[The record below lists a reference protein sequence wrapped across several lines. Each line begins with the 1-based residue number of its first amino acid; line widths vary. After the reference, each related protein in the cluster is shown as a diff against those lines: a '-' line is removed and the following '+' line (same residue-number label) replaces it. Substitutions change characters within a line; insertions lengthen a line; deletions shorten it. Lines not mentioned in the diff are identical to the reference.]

1 MNDNLEKTTSPEKL
15 WKSCLLYIKD
25 KISDQA
31 FQTWFSG
38 ILISSVSNDELVI
51 QVPNK
56 FHFEWLESKYRLL
69 IDDAV
74 KKVFS
79 KPLVI
84 NYSVVISKKNTADI
98 PNINDKVPLTK
109 NYHNKSSLN
118 KSYTF
123 ENFIEGK
130 GNQMAKA
137 AALSISENF
146 GSSPFNPLLIYS
158 HTGLGKTH
166 LLQAI
171 GNYIIK
177 KKSSLKI
184 TYLTSEKFMH
194 DFIKSIQENKTT
206 DFANLYRKS
215 DLLLIDDVQFFEG
228 KEQTQ
233 EQFFHLFNDLYQ
245 KGKHIVLTMDR
256 HPNELKG
263 IKERLVSRF
272 KSGLTVDIHPPDLE
286 TRIAILMKKADVEN
300 LDIPYSVTEFLAS
313 SIRGNVRD
321 LEGALTR
328 VLAISTLSKRD
339 VNLTLVKEVIK
350 DILGNDVF
358 KEITTDRVITFVSKF
373 GNVSEKSITGKGRK
387 KDVVL
392 ARQIAMYLSREF
404 TGNTLSK
411 IGLHFGKRDHSTVIH
426 ACNLIEKKIKTN
438 NAFKNK
444 INKLI
449 FDIENINL
457 ER

>member
-1 MNDNLEKTTSPEKL
+1 MNINVEKTASSDDL
-15 WKSCLLYIKD
+15 WKSCLIYIKER
-25 KISDQA
+25 ITDQA
-31 FQTWFSG
+31 YQTWFSG
-38 ILISSVSNDELVI
+38 IVLSSLSDEELVI

-69 IDDAV
+69 IDNAV
-74 KKVFS
+74 KKIFL
-79 KPLVI
+79 KPLII
-84 NYSVVISKKNTADI
+84 NYSVVISEKNLQDI
-98 PNINDKVPLTK
+98 PNINENKSSLPK
-109 NYHNKSSLN
+109 NYHNKSFLN
-118 KSYTF
+118 KGYTF

-137 AALSISENF
+137 AALSISENL

-171 GNYIIK
+171 GNYIIRK
-177 KKSSLKI
+177 HSNLKT

-206 DFANLYRKS
+206 DFANLYRKT

-233 EQFFHLFNDLYQ
+233 EQFFHLFNDLHQ
-245 KGKHIVLTMDR
+245 RGRQIVLTMDR
-256 HPNELKG
+256 HPSELLG

-286 TRIAILMKKADVEN
+286 TRIAILMKKADLEH
-300 LDIPYSVTEFLAS
+300 LDIPFSVTEFLAS

-328 VLAISTLSKRD
+328 ILAISTLSKKD
-339 VNLTLVKEVIK
+339 VDLVLAKQVIK
-350 DILGNDVF
+350 DILGNDAF
-358 KEITTDRVITFVSKF
+358 KEITIDRVISFVSSSF
-373 GNVSEKSITGKGRK
+373 NIHEKLITGKGRK
-387 KDVVL
+387 QDVVL
-392 ARQIAMYLSREF
+392 ARQIAMFLSREF
-404 TGNTLSK
+404 TGSTLVRV
-411 IGLHFGKRDHSTVIH
+411 GAHFGKRDHSTVIH
-426 ACNLIEKKIKTN
+426 ACSIIEKKLKKDKV
-438 NAFKNK
+438 FKNK

-449 FDIENINL
+449 FDIENIK
-457 ER
+457 

>member
-98 PNINDKVPLTK
+98 PNINDKAPLTK

-146 GSSPFNPLLIYS
+146 GSKY
-158 HTGLGKTH
+158 K
-166 LLQAI
+166 
-171 GNYIIK
+171 
-177 KKSSLKI
+177 
-184 TYLTSEKFMH
+184 
-194 DFIKSIQENKTT
+194 
-206 DFANLYRKS
+206 
-215 DLLLIDDVQFFEG
+215 
-228 KEQTQ
+228 
-233 EQFFHLFNDLYQ
+233 
-245 KGKHIVLTMDR
+245 
-256 HPNELKG
+256 
-263 IKERLVSRF
+263 
-272 KSGLTVDIHPPDLE
+272 
-286 TRIAILMKKADVEN
+286 
-300 LDIPYSVTEFLAS
+300 EFLNYLGTQKKTFH
-313 SIRGNVRD
+313 GNQ
-321 LEGALTR
+321 G
-328 VLAISTLSKRD
+328 S
-339 VNLTLVKEVIK
+339 
-350 DILGNDVF
+350 
-358 KEITTDRVITFVSKF
+358 
-373 GNVSEKSITGKGRK
+373 
-387 KDVVL
+387 
-392 ARQIAMYLSREF
+392 
-404 TGNTLSK
+404 
-411 IGLHFGKRDHSTVIH
+411 
-426 ACNLIEKKIKTN
+426 
-438 NAFKNK
+438 
-444 INKLI
+444 
-449 FDIENINL
+449 
-457 ER
+457 

>member
-1 MNDNLEKTTSPEKL
+1 MNDNVEKIKSNSDL
-15 WKSCLLYIKD
+15 WNSCLIYIKD
-25 KISDQA
+25 RITDQA
-31 FQTWFSG
+31 YQTWFSG
-38 ILISSVSNDELVI
+38 ISLSSLTNQELII

-74 KKVFS
+74 KSVFS
-79 KPLVI
+79 KPLIV
-84 NYSVVISKKNTADI
+84 NYSVVISEKNVKEI
-98 PNINDKVPLTK
+98 PNINESRLSLPK
-109 NYHNKSSLN
+109 NYHNKSFLN

-123 ENFIEGK
+123 ENYIEGK

-137 AALSISENF
+137 AALSVSENL

-166 LLQAI
+166 LLQSI
-171 GNYIIK
+171 GNYIIRK
-177 KKSSLKI
+177 NSNLKI

-194 DFIKSIQENKTT
+194 DFIKSIQQNKTT

-233 EQFFHLFNDLYQ
+233 EQFFHLFNDLHQ
-245 KGKHIVLTMDR
+245 KGKQIVLTMDR
-256 HPNELKG
+256 HPSELLG

-286 TRIAILMKKADVEN
+286 TRIAILMRKADLEH
-300 LDIPYSVTEFLAS
+300 LDIPFSVTEFLAS

-328 VLAISTLSKRD
+328 ILAISTLSKQD
-339 VNLTLVKEVIK
+339 VNLSLAKQVIK
-350 DILGNDVF
+350 DLLGKDAF
-358 KEITTDRVITFVSKF
+358 KEITIERVISYVSSF
-373 GNVSEKSITGKGRK
+373 YNISEKLISGKGRK
-387 KDVVL
+387 QDVVL
-392 ARQIAMYLSREF
+392 ARQVAMFLSREF
-404 TGNTLSK
+404 TGSTLAK
-411 IGLHFGKRDHSTVIH
+411 IGSYFGKRDHSTVIH
-426 ACNLIEKKIKTN
+426 ACGIIENKIKKEKVFN
-438 NAFKNK
+438 SQ

-449 FDIENINL
+449 YDIENIK
-457 ER
+457 

>member
-1 MNDNLEKTTSPEKL
+1 
-15 WKSCLLYIKD
+15 
-25 KISDQA
+25 
-31 FQTWFSG
+31 
-38 ILISSVSNDELVI
+38 
-51 QVPNK
+51 
-56 FHFEWLESKYRLL
+56 
-69 IDDAV
+69 
-74 KKVFS
+74 
-79 KPLVI
+79 
-84 NYSVVISKKNTADI
+84 
-98 PNINDKVPLTK
+98 
-109 NYHNKSSLN
+109 
-118 KSYTF
+118 
-123 ENFIEGK
+123 
-130 GNQMAKA
+130 
-137 AALSISENF
+137 
-146 GSSPFNPLLIYS
+146 
-158 HTGLGKTH
+158 
-166 LLQAI
+166 
-171 GNYIIK
+171 
-177 KKSSLKI
+177 
-184 TYLTSEKFMH
+184 
-194 DFIKSIQENKTT
+194 
-206 DFANLYRKS
+206 
-215 DLLLIDDVQFFEG
+215 
-228 KEQTQ
+228 
-233 EQFFHLFNDLYQ
+233 
-245 KGKHIVLTMDR
+245 
-256 HPNELKG
+256 
-263 IKERLVSRF
+263 
-272 KSGLTVDIHPPDLE
+272 
-286 TRIAILMKKADVEN
+286 MKKADVEN

-350 DILGNDVF
+350 DILGNNVF
-358 KEITTDRVITFVSKF
+358 NEITTDRVITFVSKF